1 MRRIPH
7 ELWSM
12 VDYIVRQGLN
22 QPNLWRETV
31 DDALMIKARDLI
43 DRRKE
48 LSGLRYAKRPFYK

>member
-1 MRRIPH
+1 M
-7 ELWSM
+7 
-12 VDYIVRQGLN
+12 DYIVRQGLN

-48 LSGLRYAKRPFYK
+48 LSGLRYGKRPFYK